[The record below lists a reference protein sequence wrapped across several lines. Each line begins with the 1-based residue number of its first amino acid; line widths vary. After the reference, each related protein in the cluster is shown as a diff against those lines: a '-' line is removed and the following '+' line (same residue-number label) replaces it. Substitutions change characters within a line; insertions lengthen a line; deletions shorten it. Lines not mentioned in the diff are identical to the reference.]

1 MHFSHW
7 LSRGPMRKE
16 SSILTPKPVRYDYRI
31 NGILQSEYS
40 SQGGQ
45 IGFVWTSTGAE
56 TPNFQ
61 KQKRK
66 LLPANPYVT
75 EKQEF
80 TENSMT
86 GSVQGANGDVWTY
99 LPGSGLEPAYTTK
112 VTPEFLSDL
121 RNRHN
126 LDVDKALQDATSAL
140 ATRYFDL
147 GTFLAEFRS
156 TVSSFK
162 GLVNRFLNL
171 LRGMNFDN
179 LADAWL
185 ELRYAWRPLYSD
197 MQSFAKA
204 LTDAKKPPYHIFKER
219 KGDSSVLTEESSVRV
234 NNVTVTTRIV
244 SSLSVRGTAET
255 LIEPTRF
262 RVAPL
267 TTAWEL
273 VTFSFIVD
281 WFLSVGNALAS
292 FEASLEFPDLQTSG
306 GLYHTYNVTTIV
318 DNFSSPSFTGS
329 VSGKNILL
337 GYRKERFPLSP
348 SYVPKPQFNFDVL
361 KLIDFILIALKLKK

>member
-1 MHFSHW
+1 MH
-7 LSRGPMRKE
+7 KE
-16 SSILTPKPVRYDYRI
+16 SSILTSKPARYDYRI
-31 NGILQSEYS
+31 NGVFQSEHS

-45 IGFVWTSTGAE
+45 LGFVWTSTGAE

-61 KQKRK
+61 KRRRK

-86 GSVQGANGDVWTY
+86 GYVEGANGHVWTY
-99 LPGSGLEPAYTTK
+99 LPDSGLESVYTTP
-112 VTPEFLSDL
+112 VTPVFLSDL
-121 RNRHN
+121 RDRHN
-126 LDVDKALQDATSAL
+126 LDVDKALQGAVSAL

-147 GTFLAEFRS
+147 GTFLAEFKS
-156 TVSSFK
+156 VVSLFK

-179 LADAWL
+179 LANAWL
-185 ELRYAWRPLYSD
+185 EFRYAWRPLYYD
-197 MQSFAKA
+197 MVNFTKA
-204 LTDAKKPPYHIFKER
+204 LTDVKNPPYHIFKER

-234 NNVTVTTRIV
+234 GSVNVTTRIV

-267 TTAWEL
+267 TTAWEV

-306 GLYHTYNVTTIV
+306 GLYHTYSITTIV
-318 DNFSSPSFTGS
+318 DDFSSPGYTGS
-329 VSGKNILL
+329 ISGKNILL
-337 GYRKERFPLSP
+337 GYRKERFPLDP
-348 SYVPKPQFNFDVL
+348 SYVPRPQFNFDIL
-361 KLIDFILIALKLKK
+361 KLIDLILITLKLKR